1 MKGLNQMARNK
12 ISHLEISHLRGGRA
26 EYPAGASLGPRRMV
40 DYELVWIMRGNVRYQ
55 RNSSLFEAPPGSI
68 ILSRPGVQERYIW
81 DTQDI
86 THHAFFHFE
95 LKSIPVAF
103 GRPANWPVLKAMP
116 DGDIIRPL
124 FEMLVIALESS
135 PGPSVTWNKLAETI
149 VAAFIAGPMQ
159 CQPATMVTLPP
170 PVRLAME
177 WAKQALAMDARQRI
191 RLQDMARAALV
202 DPKHLCRLFR
212 KAGCNGPMRSVLELR
227 LHRAKSLLERTD
239 FKVAR
244 IADICGFANAYHF
257 SRRFTDQFGMPPRV
271 ARYRGVKRG

>member
-1 MKGLNQMARNK
+1 MVRNK
-12 ISHLEISHLRGGRA
+12 FNHLEISVLRGGRA

-55 RNSSLFEAPPGSI
+55 HNSSLFEAPPGSI

-81 DTQDI
+81 DAQGI
-86 THHAFFHFE
+86 TNHAFFHFE
-95 LKSIPVAF
+95 LKNIPDAF
-103 GRPANWPVLKAMP
+103 GRPASWPVLKAMP

-124 FEMLVIALESS
+124 FEMLAMALESS
-135 PGPSVTWNKLAETI
+135 QIPSVTWIKLAETI
-149 VAAFIAGPMQ
+149 VAAFIAGPVQ
-159 CQPATMVTLPP
+159 CQPAAMVALPH

-177 WAKQALAMDARQRI
+177 WAKQALAADGRQRI
-191 RLQDMARAALV
+191 RLEDMARAALV

-212 KAGCNGPMRSVLELR
+212 KAGCQGPMHTVLELR
-227 LHRAKSLLERTD
+227 LHRAKNLLERTD
-239 FKVAR
+239 FKLAC

-257 SRRFTDQFGMPPRV
+257 SRRFTDHFGMSPRA